1 VGCDISLLLLAL
13 MLTVLIAKHPVLTK
27 SHVAAAIDAVL
38 LQVAVFSRN
47 CEDRT
52 ASFFAEAQAVLA
64 AADPAALP
72 LVIDA
77 ELVAVDRANG
87 NRVRAFQEL
96 ATRPRGS
103 SAAAAAAGATAASPG
118 SKQQRSKHQQQQ
130 QLAFGPSAAAQAR
143 STESAE
149 ASAPPPPAAA
159 LVSSAAASGPQQ
171 QQQAGSN
178 SNVDICIFAFDALCI
193 GGRDLMALS
202 LRQRRAAL
210 AAALPGLAP
219 GVVQMAEG
227 VEVTLPLP
235 VQGVPAVVQQAAAVD
250 EAAASGAAGA
260 CVEAA
265 AAAAAVAVH
274 ESVVVE
280 AAAAG
285 SPAEESVTEFFFAA
299 LAAGSE
305 GLMMK
310 LLDGPGEEQCG
321 CTAHPV

>member
-1 VGCDISLLLLAL
+1 LSRCFLLPLPLPL
-13 MLTVLIAKHPVLTK
+13 P
-27 SHVAAAIDAVL
+27 

-52 ASFFAEAQAVLA
+52 ASFSAEAHAVLA

-103 SAAAAAAGATAASPG
+103 AAAAAGGGSAVSP
-118 SKQQRSKHQQQQ
+118 STKQQPGKQQQQRKQQQ
-130 QLAFGPSAAAQAR
+130 QLSFGAAAAPSKQA
-143 STESAE
+143 
-149 ASAPPPPAAA
+149 
-159 LVSSAAASGPQQ
+159 SSAAELSAEEAVLLPSQPQQ
-171 QQQAGSN
+171 QQQQASSSGA
-178 SNVDICIFAFDALCI
+178 VDICVFAFDALCI
-193 GGRDLMALS
+193 GGRDLMGLS
-202 LRQRRAAL
+202 LRERRAAL
-210 AAALPGLAP
+210 AAALPGITP

-227 VEVTLPLP
+227 VEIQLQLPL
-235 VQGVPAVVQQAAAVD
+235 QGVVVTQQAAAAEG
-250 EAAASGAAGA
+250 EADAAEQAA
-260 CVEAA
+260 AA
-265 AAAAAVAVH
+265 AAAAAVVAAGSGVG
-274 ESVVVE
+274 

-285 SPAEESVTEFFFAA
+285 SRSAEESATEFFFSA

-310 LLDGPGEEQCG
+310 LLDGPGAALRHK
-321 CTAHPV
+321 TVI